1 MSFMQM
7 SYTAGIMIIGIVLF
21 RSLFLHRIPKR
32 VMILLWGLVALRLIV
47 PFSISSSFP
56 GIGNLAAVS
65 AQKMEIDTVSEI
77 MISGVY
83 EQHDPGMMVYTV
95 GTKEADWG
103 IVFMA
108 VYFVGV
114 AVMVFGSLY
123 LYVRDSGLFRESLPM
138 DREEKERLLGH
149 AGAGEKERE
158 YLKKINF
165 RISDRTATPVTYGL
179 LHPAIVFPKGIFFKE
194 EKEVGFCVLHELIHL
209 RNRDTFKKLAMH
221 GILCIHWFNPFV
233 WVMYFLFNR
242 DIELLCDET
251 AVQKCMAKRQDYALA
266 LLSLAEYRAMG
277 FRTALGFGKN
287 AVKERILAVMKA
299 GKITISGRMA
309 AVFAVV
315 LALTA
320 FLGGRLSAITWT
332 GDVAEYVVTSEE
344 PVVISW
350 AYDDEKAYTADV
362 ISQEATA
369 TSAVA
374 FSVSS
379 KEEEAAAEVS
389 EYDAMPESLEV
400 SLKKLAAEYRGYG
413 LQVQFDDDDYQ
424 LYFEGEPVYF
434 FADNQNQ
441 SGEKFSGRVFA
452 RAAGNG
458 NGNIGVATKRDESG
472 VVIGLVALSEEES
485 KDVARAWTGG

>member
-179 LHPAIVFPKGIFFKE
+179 LHPAIVFPKGIFFK
-194 EKEVGFCVLHELIHL
+194 
-209 RNRDTFKKLAMH
+209 N
-221 GILCIHWFNPFV
+221 IL
-233 WVMYFLFNR
+233 
-242 DIELLCDET
+242 
-251 AVQKCMAKRQDYALA
+251 
-266 LLSLAEYRAMG
+266 
-277 FRTALGFGKN
+277 
-287 AVKERILAVMKA
+287 
-299 GKITISGRMA
+299 
-309 AVFAVV
+309 
-315 LALTA
+315 
-320 FLGGRLSAITWT
+320 
-332 GDVAEYVVTSEE
+332 
-344 PVVISW
+344 
-350 AYDDEKAYTADV
+350 
-362 ISQEATA
+362 
-369 TSAVA
+369 
-374 FSVSS
+374 
-379 KEEEAAAEVS
+379 
-389 EYDAMPESLEV
+389 
-400 SLKKLAAEYRGYG
+400 
-413 LQVQFDDDDYQ
+413 
-424 LYFEGEPVYF
+424 
-434 FADNQNQ
+434 
-441 SGEKFSGRVFA
+441 
-452 RAAGNG
+452 
-458 NGNIGVATKRDESG
+458 
-472 VVIGLVALSEEES
+472 
-485 KDVARAWTGG
+485 